1 MKNSLSQVQTKVSRR
16 KKIDYLIQSMETK
29 IDINRKDVIK
39 IKRSLRRAVKKLRQI
54 QQEAAGLCNQHLS
67 TRALTMNVA
76 SNSSS
81 EKQY

>member
-1 MKNSLSQVQTKVSRR
+1 MKNSLSQVRTKVSRR

-54 QQEAAGLCNQHLS
+54 QQEAAGLRNQHLS